1 MRKPNSGG
9 WRISF
14 KVYDEFGDIV
24 AKSGN
29 IELLDGILSLE
40 NIIDKKVGYQ
50 IKKGFKNLFR
60 IK

>member
-1 MRKPNSGG
+1 MKKYKSGG

-29 IELLDGILSLE
+29 IELLDGIFSLGQ
-40 NIIDKKVGYQ
+40 IIDQKVGYQ
-50 IKKGFKNLFR
+50 IKRGFNNLFN